1 MILLAPFFIAG
12 LLFILH
18 HGLNSRKTP

>member
-1 MILLAPFFIAG
+1 MGGIS

-18 HGLNSRKTP
+18 HGVSFIYLSI